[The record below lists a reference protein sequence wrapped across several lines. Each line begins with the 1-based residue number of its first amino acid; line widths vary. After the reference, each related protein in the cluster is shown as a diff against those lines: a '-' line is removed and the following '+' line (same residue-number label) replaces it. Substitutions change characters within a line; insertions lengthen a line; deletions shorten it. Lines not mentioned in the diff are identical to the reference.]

1 MLTGEEKMGEQERQY
16 DIVGLAGS
24 GGITPGVLL
33 SAAQALTSWVVE
45 HRRALHRIPEA
56 GFSEFETQAYLIE
69 QLEAL
74 GIPYQTQRTW
84 IVADIRGGQ
93 PGPTVA
99 LRADMDALPIAEP
112 EGCAF
117 RSGHPGW
124 MHACGHDMHMA
135 IQLGAAKLLMQMQG
149 ALRGNV
155 RLLFQ
160 PAEETVGGALP
171 MCEAGVL
178 DGVDAVYG
186 LHVQPYMLVGQMD
199 TMPGCLNAS
208 TDEVKIA
215 VRGVSGHAA
224 RPEQCV
230 DAIVC
235 AAQLVT
241 ALQTVVSRRISPLK
255 PAVLTIGKI
264 SGGDAHN
271 VICDRVEL
279 HGTLRTA
286 DPEVREQM
294 KACVREICG
303 GIAAATGARVDVT
316 FDSGYAAL
324 INTPA
329 EAARALRVGAAMLG
343 KANALTRESPSMG
356 GEDFAYF
363 VERVPGA
370 FWHLGCAGRLPAPTL
385 HSRDFVPDER
395 CLPIGVAMQCA
406 LTLDRMG
413 MLEA

>member
-1 MLTGEEKMGEQERQY
+1 MNSKLTPE
-16 DIVGLAGS
+16 A
-24 GGITPGVLL
+24 LL
-33 SAAQALTSWVVE
+33 STARALTPWLVE
-45 HRRALHRIPEA
+45 RRRALHQIPED
-56 GFSEFETQAYLIE
+56 GFSEFETQAYLTS

-74 GIPYQTQRTW
+74 GIPYRTERTW
-84 IVADIRGGQ
+84 IVADIRGNR

-99 LRADMDALPIAEP
+99 LRADMDALPLTEP
-112 EGCAF
+112 EACAF
-117 RSGHPGW
+117 RSRHPGW

-135 IQLGAAKLLMQMQG
+135 IQLGAAKVLADMKD

-199 TMPGCLNAS
+199 TRPGCLNGS
-208 TDEVKIA
+208 TDEVKIT

-224 RPEQCV
+224 RPEHGV

-241 ALQTVVSRRISPLK
+241 ALQTVVSRRVSPLK
-255 PAVLTIGKI
+255 PAVLSIGTIR
-264 SGGDAHN
+264 GGEAQN
-271 VICDRVEL
+271 VICDRVEMR
-279 HGTLRTA
+279 GTLRTA
-286 DPEVREQM
+286 DPGVRERM
-294 KACVREICG
+294 KALVRETCD
-303 GIAAATGARVDVT
+303 GIALATGSKVDVE
-316 FDSGYAAL
+316 FVSGYAAL

-329 EAARALRVGAAMLG
+329 EAERVLKLGAAMLG
-343 KANALTRESPSMG
+343 KENALVREAPSMG

-363 VERVPGA
+363 VERVPGV
-370 FWHLGCAGRLPAPTL
+370 FWHLGCSERLPAPTL

-395 CLPIGVAMQCA
+395 CMPIGVAMQCA
-406 LTLDRMG
+406 LVVDRMG
-413 MLEA
+413 LIEG